1 MKNKKLG
8 IYIHIP
14 FCIRKCNYCDFCSFP
29 DTKGDIIERYVNAL
43 CERIR
48 DFSPLARNYSVD
60 TVYFGGGTP
69 TLVSPDSFEK
79 ILSLLFSE
87 YDIEKNAEITCEC
100 NPASIDAE
108 GLAALR
114 RLGINRLSIGLQSAN
129 ENELRALGRIHS
141 FEDFK
146 RTFLDAREAGFE
158 NISADLMYGIPYQT
172 RESFE
177 KTLNALI
184 ALSPEHISAYGLKVE
199 DGTAFAKLYEKGE
212 LILPDEDTEYDLYCD
227 AERILSDSGYE
238 RYEISNFAK
247 RGYGSRHNLRYW
259 QGEEYIG
266 FGVAAHSYFGGERF
280 GNSRDI
286 DAFMRGEDIVCER
299 STVTEEEKLWE
310 YVMLSLRLAT
320 GLDREKFR
328 LLSGKSIEE
337 AFPTISKFISEGFL
351 SDDGK
356 SIAFTTKGFF
366 VSNYILSDLMP

>member
-1 MKNKKLG
+1 ME
-8 IYIHIP
+8 
-14 FCIRKCNYCDFCSFP
+14 D
-29 DTKGDIIERYVNAL
+29 YVNAL

-48 DFSPLARNYSVD
+48 DFSPLAAKYSVD

-69 TLVSPDSFEK
+69 TLMPPRHFEK
-79 ILSLLFSE
+79 ILSVLFSE
-87 YDIEKNAEITCEC
+87 YDIEKDAEISCEC
-100 NPASIDAE
+100 NPATIDAE
-108 GLAALR
+108 GLATLR

-146 RTFLDAREAGFE
+146 RTFIDARAAGFD
-158 NISADLMYGIPYQT
+158 NISADLMYGIPHQT

-177 KTLNALI
+177 KTLTELV

-199 DGTAFAKLYEKGE
+199 EGTAFAKLYEKGE
-212 LILPDEDTEYDLYCD
+212 LILPDEDTEYQLYCD
-227 AERILSDSGYE
+227 AERILKGSGYD

-247 RGYGSRHNLRYW
+247 NGYESRHNLRYW

-266 FGVAAHSYFGGERF
+266 FGVAAHSYFDGERF

-286 DAFMRGEDIVCER
+286 AAFIRGEDIVCER
-299 STVTEEEKLWE
+299 SIVTDEEKLWE

-320 GLDREKFR
+320 GLDRQKFL
-328 LLSGKSIEE
+328 LLSGKTVEE

-351 SDDGK
+351 SDNGR